1 MNMERLKEFI
11 VFQAEQPQPAVMAR
25 KPFVQSPPDEA
36 YVTQRL
42 SQVRAELQSI
52 TALRSNPI

>member
-1 MNMERLKEFI
+1 MERLKEFI
-11 VFQAEQPQPAVMAR
+11 VFQAEQQQPAVMVR
-25 KPFVQSPPDEA
+25 KPFVQFLPDET
-36 YVTQRL
+36 YVAQRL